1 MVTDNFSKTVTS
13 YRFKRMIKENK
24 HRGKIL
30 RNITVKLLKQVERG
44 KSLKNRLPVPPTATH
59 RGLPWWFRRCKK
71 PSEMQATQVQSLG
84 QEYPLEKGIATN
96 SIPAWRIPWREEPG
110 GLQSMVSQRVGHD

>member
-1 MVTDNFSKTVTS
+1 MGQSDTTCNWYSKKEKENGTQTFEEMVTDNFSKTVTS

-44 KSLKNRLPVPPTATH
+44 KSLKSKLLQIRIGDDGKHLFFNGHCSKWSSTDQL
-59 RGLPWWFRRCKK
+59 
-71 PSEMQATQVQSLG
+71 SES
-84 QEYPLEKGIATN
+84 
-96 SIPAWRIPWREEPG
+96 
-110 GLQSMVSQRVGHD
+110 H